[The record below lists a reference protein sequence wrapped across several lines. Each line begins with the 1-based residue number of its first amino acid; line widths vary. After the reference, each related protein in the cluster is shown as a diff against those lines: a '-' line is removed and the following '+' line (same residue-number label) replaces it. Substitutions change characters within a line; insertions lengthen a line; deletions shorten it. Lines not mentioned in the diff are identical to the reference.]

1 MKKEITDTQSLQ
13 ISTDNSIRQAYLHLC
28 ANRGHKMTYK
38 EVADEIGVSERAF
51 SEWTR
56 GKNQPLA
63 LQAFIRLLSNLDD
76 HQIKSV
82 IQAAFNTEE
91 P

>member
-1 MKKEITDTQSLQ
+1 MADTHILK

-51 SEWTR
+51 SEWSR

-76 HQIKSV
+76 HQLKSV
-82 IQAAFNTEE
+82 IHAAFKTEE
-91 P
+91 S